1 MLSETNCKAKLKS
14 TESEFSINSKIR
26 QLVIRT
32 AVLKNITERKN
43 STTHKQREETYLTV
57 PTDKDALQYR

>member
-14 TESEFSINSKIR
+14 SRLEFSINSKIR

-32 AVLKNITERKN
+32 AVLKNTTESRKLYYTQTERRN
-43 STTHKQREETYLTV
+43 GSHSA
-57 PTDKDALQYR
+57 D